1 MTQPLAAREMPAP
14 VAIPDRAEIG
24 ARLAR
29 LRASRAEYAG
39 DVHGLSEA
47 LERYVQGHLLA
58 EDSEVGRLRRQLAR
72 VERERDEL
80 ARQLRQAQEGQAR
93 LAGHLRHLSDTIG
106 SPSVALPEPD
116 REVPQQRH
124 DRSEVAADGG

>member
-1 MTQPLAAREMPAP
+1 
-14 VAIPDRAEIG
+14 VAIPDRTEIG

-39 DVHGLSEA
+39 DVHALSEA
-47 LERYVQGHLLA
+47 LERYAQGHLLA

-80 ARQLRQAQEGQAR
+80 ARQLRQAREGQAR
-93 LAGHLRHLSDTIG
+93 LAGHLRQLSDAIG
-106 SPSVALPEPD
+106 GPSIALPEPD
-116 REVPQQRH
+116 REVPLLRH
-124 DRSEVAADGG
+124 DAPEVAADGG